1 VRNLLISVKLDWVF
15 SWGIF
20 FVHKLFIP
28 YRNDL
33 SLITS
38 SLKYFLSYSY
48 QCLFFPIKLFWT
60 YLLLSNLV
68 SYFFLKYCSC
78 RVLLIGYFKSVRFH
92 AHSPQIVHFM
102 PINMPRKSKT
112 TYIAYFGGFVSSSIY
127 FHFLYTFSILI
138 WFSTYLGGIE
148 ETTLLTWPWLL
159 SCTGFSYMQIN
170 HLNLSKLKFSLYDML
185 SISLIFFKKKLV
197 LLVYFYTIHECY

>member
-127 FHFLYTFSILI
+127 FSL
-138 WFSTYLGGIE
+138 
-148 ETTLLTWPWLL
+148 
-159 SCTGFSYMQIN
+159 
-170 HLNLSKLKFSLYDML
+170 SLYFFPYSYGLAHISVESKRLLFLHDRDYCL
-185 SISLIFFKKKLV
+185 VPGFLICKSIIWILVNLNSLCMI
-197 LLVYFYTIHECY
+197 C